1 MITDVLQTKEVNQ
14 VEDYVANS
22 NVSNPIWGYIWYF
35 VGLPLLIG
43 FASITTWDR
52 LSMPYDALPMITMVV
67 GLYIGIWA
75 NKYQS
80 AEHRSYR
87 AIGLSVF
94 YTTIGFLA
102 IFSVLSLFRQYYSR
116 SFLLTSYGFMIFW
129 STAGMLF
136 FRKKHLDYIIVKGG
150 LANKLRTYKKMGWQ
164 YVEGSNLNGNTVD
177 YDSIV
182 VDLHAH
188 DDPEL
193 VQTIADSSLH
203 GISVKHAASVLER
216 YSGRT
221 NLDYLAGEG
230 LYSLNKERAYRIFKR
245 FWEVGLIVVFSPL
258 IILLSLITSIAIKL
272 DSKGPLLFTQERVGK
287 NGELFTLYKFRSM
300 ITDAE
305 AEGSQFAD
313 KKDDRVTRVGQ
324 FIRKF
329 RIDELPQFWN
339 VLKGDMSLIG
349 PRPEQKDFVEYFEE
363 EIPFYSYR
371 HKVRPGI
378 TGWAQVQD
386 GYAASLSAT
395 KRKLEYDLYYVK
407 NLSLSLDLLIV
418 YATVKTI
425 LTGFGSR

>member
-1 MITDVLQTKEVNQ
+1 MITEVLEAKHARQF
-14 VEDYVANS
+14 EDLVTNAGVA
-22 NVSNPIWGYIWYF
+22 NPIWGYIWYF

-43 FASITTWDR
+43 VASLITWDR
-52 LSMPYDALPMITMVV
+52 LIMPNEALPMTIMVV
-67 GLYIGIWA
+67 GLYIGVWA

-102 IFSVLSLFRQYYSR
+102 IFSLLAMFRQYYSR
-116 SFLLTSYGFMIFW
+116 SFLMAAYGLTILW

-136 FRKKHLDYIIVKGG
+136 FRKRHLDYIIVEGG
-150 LANKLRTYKKMGWQ
+150 LANKLKAYKKLGWS
-164 YVEGSNLNGNTVD
+164 YVDSSNLNGNSVD
-177 YDSIV
+177 FDSIV

-188 DDPEL
+188 DDSDL
-193 VQTIADSSLH
+193 IKRIADSSLY
-203 GISVKHAASVLER
+203 GVSVKHAASVLER

-221 NLDYLAGEG
+221 NLDYLAEEG
-230 LYSLNKERAYRIFKR
+230 LYSLNKEKAYRVFKR
-245 FWEVGLIVVFSPL
+245 VWEVSLIVLFSPV
-258 IILLSLITSIAIKL
+258 IFLLCAIASIAIKL
-272 DSKGPLLFTQERVGK
+272 DSKGPVFFTQQRVGK
-287 NGELFTLYKFRSM
+287 SGKLFILYKFRSM
-300 ITDAE
+300 RTDAE

-313 KKDDRVTRVGQ
+313 KKDDRITRLGQ

-349 PRPEQKDFVEYFEE
+349 PRPEQKDFVEYFDE
-363 EIPFYSYR
+363 EIPFYTYR

-378 TGWAQVQD
+378 TGWAQVKD

>member
-1 MITDVLQTKEVNQ
+1 MITEVLQTKKAKQFENLVSN
-14 VEDYVANS
+14 A
-22 NVSNPIWGYIWYF
+22 NVSNPLWGYMWYF
-35 VGLPLLIG
+35 TGLPLLIG
-43 FASITTWDR
+43 VASVISWGR
-52 LSMPYDALPMITMVV
+52 LTMPYEALPMAMMVV

-94 YTTIGFLA
+94 YTTIGFLT
-102 IFSVLSLFRQYYSR
+102 IFSLLALFRQYYSR
-116 SFLLTSYGFMIFW
+116 SFLLASYGLMVLW
-129 STAGMLF
+129 STTGMLF
-136 FRKKHLDYIIVKGG
+136 FRKRHLDYIVVKGG
-150 LANKLRTYKKMGWQ
+150 LANKLRAYKKLGWN
-164 YVEGSNLNGNTVD
+164 YVDSNNLNGNAAY

-188 DDPEL
+188 DDSKL
-193 VQTIADSSLH
+193 IKTIADSSLH
-203 GISVKHAASVLER
+203 GVSVKHAASVLER

-221 NLDYLAGEG
+221 NLEYLAEEG
-230 LYSLNKERAYRIFKR
+230 LYTLNKEKTYRIFKG
-245 FWEVGLIVVFSPL
+245 FWEVAL
-258 IILLSLITSIAIKL
+258 IILFSPVIMLMGLVTSIAIKL
-272 DSKGPLLFTQERVGK
+272 DSKGPILFTQERVGK

-300 ITDAE
+300 RTDSE
-305 AEGSQFAD
+305 EEGSQFAD
-313 KKDDRVTRVGQ
+313 KKDDRITRLGQ

-349 PRPEQKDFVEYFEE
+349 PRPEQEDFVEYFDE
-363 EIPFYSYR
+363 EIPFYTYR